1 VDEAVAMDPA
11 NDVALYNLA
20 SALAN
25 EGRRDEALARYE
37 DVLKIV
43 PDQTEARRSR
53 DVLLAGR
60 IEDEAN
66 RLAAS
71 GHLDAAIDAYRRTI
85 ALDPARTHAQASL
98 GIALVERGRT
108 SEALP
113 PLREAVERGSTEAA
127 VPNALAFVLV
137 KEGRT
142 REACDVLNTARAR
155 FPDDVN
161 VARNLAQLEC
171 QRR

>member
-1 VDEAVAMDPA
+1 M
-11 NDVALYNLA
+11 
-20 SALAN
+20 
-25 EGRRDEALARYE
+25 
-37 DVLKIV
+37 
-43 PDQTEARRSR
+43 
-53 DVLLAGR
+53 LLAAR

-71 GHLDAAIDAYRRTI
+71 GHLDAAIDAYRRAI

-127 VPNALAFVLV
+127 SAECAGVRVGERGQGARGVRGAGKRP
-137 KEGRT
+137 
-142 REACDVLNTARAR
+142 REIS
-155 FPDDVN
+155 
-161 VARNLAQLEC
+161 
-171 QRR
+171 